1 MPVRHAMLALSLLI
15 ALPAIGGGIPVFDT
29 IQNAESIRQW
39 TQELKQ
45 WEETVT
51 HYKSQLDAYQ
61 KQLATATGIRDIQGF
76 LSETRNLK
84 TDIEALRKNGMS
96 LDELLTHPGGE
107 YSSELNK
114 LYDKYQAFN
123 VCNPA
128 NVSGDY
134 LAICRQIVLNQALA
148 IEHTRDVETRIGN
161 ALNDIAVLSGRIT
174 DAKDAK
180 ESQDLA
186 NAVAARSVQL
196 NVLTHQWEMTVK
208 QAEQRAALL
217 EQQRRQAFNQQ
228 QATAPIPNFNH

>member
-1 MPVRHAMLALSLLI
+1 MPVRHAMLALSLFI

-84 TDIEALRKNGMS
+84 TDIDALRKNGIS
-96 LDELLTHPGGE
+96 LDTLLTQPDGG
-107 YSSELNK
+107 YSSALNT

-128 NVSGDY
+128 NTAGDY
-134 LAICRQIVLNQALA
+134 QAICRQIVLNQALV
-148 IEHTRDVETRIGN
+148 IENTRDVETRIGN
-161 ALNDIAVLSGRIT
+161 ALNDIALLSARIT
-174 DAKDAK
+174 DAKDTK

-186 NAVAARSVQL
+186 NAIAARSVQL

-208 QAEQRAALL
+208 QAGQRATLL
-217 EQQRRQAFNQQ
+217 EQQRRQAFDKQ
-228 QATAPIPNFNH
+228 QATAPIPDFNH